1 MGFLQDY
8 AIVTSGNE
16 CPQVFHKWAGL
27 SALSSICSRR
37 VWTDMNL
44 FPVYANM
51 YILFVGMPGSKK
63 STGMKFAES
72 LINKLEDIPVSP
84 DSITKEALTQ
94 LMGLEEDSP
103 FRKRVEIDG
112 TLIQYTHVSLFC
124 NEFVTLMEAGNNA
137 TNMVT
142 FLTEVWDK
150 PTFKIAT
157 KHQGVDDIP
166 HPYVTLLG
174 CLTTETMSNLASQKI
189 ITSGFSRRCMF
200 IYSNDYADPIPFPKI
215 TPEQIAAKNRLFA
228 RAREIQK
235 IKGVYKLDESAQ
247 AWWDKWYREN
257 HARMTAESDA
267 VFQAYLQTKAQYVIK
282 LAMLVRMSSFDD
294 LVITADELSI
304 GLAYLDDIEPNMMRV
319 FEGTGRNDKAPVAS
333 EIKRTIETSDTP
345 IPVKTILKQFYK
357 KADTDEIKK
366 ILDHLHQTGE
376 IWRGQAPL
384 AGGLMLQLVGS
395 LEVGERV
402 KALQA
407 ADPLAPQPQVGQA
420 QGSAASNDQ

>member
-16 CPQVFHKWAGL
+16 CPPVFHKWAGL

-37 VWTDMNL
+37 VWTDMSL

-63 STGMKFAES
+63 STGMKFAQS
-72 LINKLEDIPVSP
+72 LIEALGDIPISP
-84 DSITKEALTQ
+84 DSITKEALTE
-94 LMGLEEDSP
+94 LMGMVEDSP
-103 FRKRVEIDG
+103 FRRRVEINNE
-112 TLIQYTHVSLFC
+112 LIQYTHVSLFC
-124 NEFVTLMEAGNNA
+124 NEFVTLLEAGNNS
-137 TNMVT
+137 TNMIT

-150 PTFKIAT
+150 QTFKIAT

-200 IYSNDYADPIPFPKI
+200 IYSNDYADPIPFPTI
-215 TPEQIAAKNRLFA
+215 TQEQKDAKKRMFE

-235 IKGVYKLDESAQ
+235 LKGIYTLDDGAKM
-247 AWWDKWYREN
+247 WWDKWYRTN
-257 HARMTAESDA
+257 HARMTSESDA
-267 VFQAYLQTKAQYVIK
+267 IFQAYLQTKAQYVIK
-282 LAMLVRMSSFDD
+282 IAMLVHMSEHNDLILTADD
-294 LVITADELSI
+294 LNVA
-304 GLAYLDDIEPNMMRV
+304 LAYLDSIEPNMMRV

-333 EIKRTIETSDTP
+333 EIKRVIETSEIP
-345 IPVKTILKQFYK
+345 IPVKQILKQFYK
-357 KADTDEIKK
+357 KADNEEIKK

-376 IWRGQAPL
+376 IWRGSQTL
-384 AGGLMLQLVGS
+384 AGGIVINLVGS
-395 LEVGERV
+395 LEVGA
-402 KALQA
+402 KIAQA
-407 ADPLAPQPQVGQA
+407 AGPQA
-420 QGSAASNDQ
+420 QQPPGAKA